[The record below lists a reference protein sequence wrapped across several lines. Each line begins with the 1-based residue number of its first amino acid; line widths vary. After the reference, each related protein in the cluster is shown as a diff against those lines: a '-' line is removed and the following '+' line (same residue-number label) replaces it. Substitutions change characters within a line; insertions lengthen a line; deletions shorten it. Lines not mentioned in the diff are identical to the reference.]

1 MNAKINMGMKG
12 AFHIQVRHA
21 DGTITDHGI
30 HKNRVVNQGLDAMGG
45 AIPSGS
51 TTLNALN
58 GGVAVG
64 TGNTAPAAGQTTLV
78 APLAVT
84 SNGSLATVATQN
96 AAPFANIWT
105 STYTFAVGAVVGN
118 IAEVGMVLGT
128 NLTLAANGPLF
139 SRALIMVGGSPGTI
153 TLLSTDQLLVTY
165 TMAYILETAGSG
177 SVNVTTDGTPVA
189 VNYQFQPCNLG
200 FGSGGS
206 LAANYMTPVQF
217 ENQGAGTTTT
227 WWTNTAFV
235 ATTANGSTV
244 NGASSATNGAYTPG
258 SYTRAFNFHWNTG
271 ITIAAR
277 TMCNI
282 TLSCMQFQILFASSI
297 SLTSTQTMDFN
308 VQLTWADAS

>member
-1 MNAKINMGMKG
+1 MGVKG

-21 DGTITDHGI
+21 DGTMTDHGT

-45 AIPSGS
+45 VVPSGS
-51 TTLNALN
+51 TSLDALN
-58 GGVAVG
+58 DGIAVG
-64 TGNTAPAAGQTTLV
+64 TGNTAPAAGQTSLV

-84 SNGSLATVATQN
+84 SSGGTQTVATQS

-105 STYTFAVGAVVGN
+105 CTYTFAVGAVVGN
-118 IAEVGMVLGT
+118 IAEVGMVLST
-128 NLTLAANGPLF
+128 NLPLAANGPLF
-139 SRALIMVGGSPGTI
+139 SRALIMIDGSPGTI

-177 SVNVTTDGTPVA
+177 TVNVTTDGTPVA
-189 VNYQFQPCNLG
+189 VNYTFQPCNLG
-200 FGSGGS
+200 FGSGGA
-206 LAANYMTPVQF
+206 LAGNYMAPVQF
-217 ENQGAGTTTT
+217 ENQGAGTTTA

-244 NGASSATNGAYTPG
+244 NTASSATNGAYTAG
-258 SYTRAFNFHWNTG
+258 SYTRSFNFHWNTG
-271 ITIAAR
+271 VTIAAR

-282 TLSCMQFQILFASSI
+282 TLTPMQFQILFASPI
-297 SLTSTQTMDFN
+297 SLSSTQTMDFN